1 MIMHEKFVING
12 TAADDFVL
20 AAEDAG
26 VKITNGLMDTH
37 VTGSVH
43 GLMYFTALLA
53 TANGGDNTSLVA
65 ILASR
70 LSTSMVTCGDVPGAT
85 RWTFDGVLVEAG
97 E

>member
-1 MIMHEKFVING
+1 MHEAFVIKG
-12 TAADDFVL
+12 SDADDVIL

-26 VKITNGLMDTH
+26 VKITHGVSDTYLTGLAN
-37 VTGSVH
+37 S
-43 GLMYFTALLA
+43 LMYFTALLA

-70 LSTSMVTCGDVPGAT
+70 LSTSMVTCGDVPGTT
-85 RWTFDGVLVEAG
+85 RWTFDAVRVEVG